1 MLLNWRH
8 TPSATDAAPNSVS
21 LRTRKM
27 INLGTTQ
34 KRTIQTIQRYVVV
47 AAMAAIPVACH
58 GQNLCP
64 WLNIATASGV
74 LGGPATV
81 TVDKTDDHT
90 ETCLF
95 RSQTGA
101 SADLLRISV
110 TTVADPQNVDQE
122 LVAHEKRC
130 ASSTVPLKAVGNEA
144 VLCTAATAQFRGA
157 QVIGRVRNNIFTIEI
172 RTHSKRSQATRN
184 LLDEKV
190 KEVANQVAG
199 ALF

>member
-1 MLLNWRH
+1 MQLNWRH
-8 TPSATDAAPNSVS
+8 MPSATDAAPNPV
-21 LRTRKM
+21 LRRTPKR

-34 KRTIQTIQRYVVV
+34 KRTIQTIQRYMIV
-47 AAMAAIPVACH
+47 AALAALPLPCH
-58 GQNLCP
+58 GQTLCP
-64 WLNIATASGV
+64 WLNVATASGV
-74 LGGPATV
+74 LGGPSLM

-101 SADLLRISV
+101 TADLLRISV
-110 TTVADPQNVDQE
+110 TTIADPQNVDQE
-122 LVAHEKRC
+122 LVSRENHC
-130 ASSTVPLKAVGNEA
+130 ASSAVPLKAIGNGA
-144 VLCTAATAQFRGA
+144 VLCTTDTARFRGA

-172 RTHSKRSQATRN
+172 RAHPGRSKAARN